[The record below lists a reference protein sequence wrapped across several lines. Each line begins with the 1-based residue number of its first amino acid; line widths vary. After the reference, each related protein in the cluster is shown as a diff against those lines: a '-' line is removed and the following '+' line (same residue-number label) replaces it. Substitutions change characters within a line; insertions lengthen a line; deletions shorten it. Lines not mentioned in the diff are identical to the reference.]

1 MGARDALR
9 GIVDE
14 DKLKSSND
22 CCELTSSLCVLI
34 LLRGLIFALV
44 DDGPFLVWRT
54 PLFPDFDVCD
64 IESSLSRTFSQ
75 RNKKRIHISRASLE
89 STQKKMNIRNPWK
102 ELHMANRYWKVVEA
116 PDIVNAPNIHV
127 SPNRVMIPKVLIM
140 SLCVCFCVLL
150 AIVLAPTEVKEC

>member
-9 GIVDE
+9 GTVDE
-14 DKLKSSND
+14 DKLKLSND
-22 CCELTSSLCVLI
+22 SRELMRSLCVLI

-44 DDGPFLVWRT
+44 DDGPFLVWRA

-64 IESSLSRTFSQ
+64 IESSLSRTFLHG
-75 RNKKRIHISRASLE
+75 NKKRIHNSRASLG

-116 PDIVNAPNIHV
+116 PEIVKAPNIHV
-127 SPNRVMIPKVLIM
+127 SPNRVMIPKMLIM
-140 SLCVCFCVLL
+140 SLFVCFCELL
-150 AIVLAPTEVKEC
+150 VLALTEVKEC